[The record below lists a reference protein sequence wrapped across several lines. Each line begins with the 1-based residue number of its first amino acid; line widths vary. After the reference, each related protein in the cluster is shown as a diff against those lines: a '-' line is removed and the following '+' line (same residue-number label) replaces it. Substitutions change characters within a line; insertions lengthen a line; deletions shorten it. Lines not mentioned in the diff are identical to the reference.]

1 MRQMIIAAI
10 LVSGFTLMNTPVK
23 AQTTNDVDTLKVSHQ
38 IELEVKGMSCQ
49 AGCANGIDNMLKQ
62 QKGIVKSKTT
72 YDTGTS
78 VIWYS
83 KELISQKQIAD
94 LIRDRGFKVK
104 LKTEDQEEDL

>member
-10 LVSGFTLMNTPVK
+10 LVSGFTLMNVTVK
-23 AQTTNDVDTLKVSHQ
+23 AQTTNDVDTVNVTNQ

-62 QKGIVKSKTT
+62 QKGVVKSKTT

-78 VIWYS
+78 VIWFN
-83 KELISQKQIAD
+83 KELISQKQISD

-104 LKTEDQEEDL
+104 VKTKDQEDDL